1 MAINKLLSTS
11 RLWHMRCTIAHTCL
25 YTRLKHWRH
34 TKKTRLVWLKKLWGM
49 QQITRLKQQSFLSF
63 PFYQTQRSYE
73 KIICIC
79 LLFYWF
85 IGENGIIRSSHLRHS
100 IKEGILKNVVK
111 FTGKHLCQGVFL
123 INLQVLMT
131 SLLIPLT
138 CTNLSLF
145 FLMQDNFLLNK
156 EFIFKCF
163 YHNI

>member
-11 RLWHMRCTIAHTCL
+11 RLWHMRCTIACTCL
-25 YTRLKHWRH
+25 CTHLKHLRH
-34 TKKTRLVWLKKLWGM
+34 TKKTRLVWLKKLRGM
-49 QQITRLKQQSFLSF
+49 RQITRLKQQSFLSF

-85 IGENGIIRSSHLRHS
+85 SGENGIIRSSHLRHS

-123 INLQVLMT
+123 ITLQVLMT

-145 FLMQDNFLLNK
+145 FLMQDNVSLNK

-163 YHNI
+163 YYNI

>member
-1 MAINKLLSTS
+1 MNFLKNKDHLVYLTKLS
-11 RLWHMRCTIAHTCL
+11 I
-25 YTRLKHWRH
+25 YWRH
-34 TKKTRLVWLKKLWGM
+34 AKKTRLVWLKKLRGM
-49 QQITRLKQQSFLSF
+49 WQIARLKQQSFLSF
-63 PFYQTQRSYE
+63 TFYQTQRSYE

-85 IGENGIIRSSHLRHS
+85 SGENGIIRSSHLRHS

-131 SLLIPLT
+131 SLLIALT

-145 FLMQDNFLLNK
+145 FLMQDNFVLNK
-156 EFIFKCF
+156 EFILKCF

>member
-11 RLWHMRCTIAHTCL
+11 RLWHMRCTIARTCL

-100 IKEGILKNVVK
+100 KNVVK

-123 INLQVLMT
+123 ITLQVLMT

-145 FLMQDNFLLNK
+145 FLMQDNVSLNK

>member
-11 RLWHMRCTIAHTCL
+11 RLWHMRCTIACTCL
-25 YTRLKHWRH
+25 CTHLKHLRH
-34 TKKTRLVWLKKLWGM
+34 TKKTRLVWLKKLRGM
-49 QQITRLKQQSFLSF
+49 RQITRLKQQSFLSF

-85 IGENGIIRSSHLRHS
+85 SGENGIIRSSHLRHS

-123 INLQVLMT
+123 ITLQVLMT

-145 FLMQDNFLLNK
+145 FLMQDNVSLNK